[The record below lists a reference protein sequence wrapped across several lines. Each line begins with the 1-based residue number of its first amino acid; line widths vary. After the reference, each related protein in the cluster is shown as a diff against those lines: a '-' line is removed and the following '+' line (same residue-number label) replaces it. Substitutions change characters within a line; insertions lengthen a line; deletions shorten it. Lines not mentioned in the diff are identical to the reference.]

1 MLSKVTVWTFRES
14 CAPAQTVEDKFL
26 QHPCLDLESTSAH
39 PPRVYPLCI
48 HSFPSPRKS
57 CHESVVAQARVKT
70 QVVIKR
76 GATSCNK
83 EPIVDPTIRLP
94 RGNMYD
100 VVVEHAE
107 WWQWARVHDVR
118 SCKNDRIKRNPLRLL
133 ELLAERVDRLSY
145 FSCIKSSAAYVSPS
159 FTNRRMRVSYF
170 SSRAIEHCG
179 AAQRR
184 PCISI

>member
-26 QHPCLDLESTSAH
+26 QQPCLDLESTPAH
-39 PPRVYPLCI
+39 PPRVYPFCI

-57 CHESVVAQARVKT
+57 CHESFVAQARVKT
-70 QVVIKR
+70 QVVINR

-133 ELLAERVDRLSY
+133 ELLAERVDRLSV
-145 FSCIKSSAAYVSPS
+145 FQLHQKFCGVRVTLFHQSSHACFILLVQG
-159 FTNRRMRVSYF
+159 
-170 SSRAIEHCG
+170 H
-179 AAQRR
+179 
-184 PCISI
+184 